1 MATQTGMFTRGTNGA
16 AVTLPPHSE
25 KDFRVYIHDQPERGE
40 FTVDRSIFTDPDVFD
55 LEMRAIFE
63 GNWIYLAHES
73 QLPRPHDF
81 YTTIIGRQPVLLM
94 RNKAGEIGG
103 FLNACPHRGA
113 TVCLTKRGNQKILTC
128 PYHGWSFNSDGTLVG
143 VKGYAS
149 GAYPE
154 SFDQLDHGLVRLPRL
169 ENYRGFLFG
178 SLSPTVDA
186 LATHLGEARIFI
198 DMLVD
203 QAPQGLEVVRGS
215 TDYTYNG
222 NWKLQAENGVDG
234 YHFDIVHR
242 TFVGVIQRR
251 VAAKSD
257 TVRALDVGRL
267 EKPGLATGC
276 YDLGN
281 GHTLLWTDYPNPQDR
296 PSYAHRGALLAKFG
310 ETRTRWITDRIRN
323 LLLYPNV
330 FFMDQVSMQLRVIYP
345 LAVDKTRI
353 ATYCIAPVGEDAAT
367 RAHRL
372 RQYEDFFNA
381 SGVGTPDDLAA
392 FEACQRGYQGRLARW
407 QQGYARGLRRLQSGA
422 DAEAQALG
430 LHPQSSSPDFC
441 DEALFH
447 GQYRHW
453 LGLMERGRP
462 TTREQSNGATRD

>member
-1 MATQTGMFTRGTNGA
+1 MAAHPGMIKEGNGA
-16 AVTLPPHSE
+16 AGMPPTSPTKDLPA
-25 KDFRVYIHDQPERGE
+25 YIHDQPERGE
-40 FTVDRSIFTDPDVFD
+40 FTVDRSIFTDPDIFD
-55 LEMRAIFE
+55 LEMRYIFE
-63 GNWIYLAHES
+63 GNWVYLAHES
-73 QLPRPHDF
+73 QLPRLHDF
-81 YTTIIGRQPVLLM
+81 YTLTIGRQPILLM
-94 RNKAGEIGG
+94 RNKAGEVGG
-103 FLNACPHRGA
+103 FLNVCPHRGA

-128 PYHGWSFNSDGTLVG
+128 PYHGWSFSTDGTLVG
-143 VKGYAS
+143 VKGYAT

-154 SFDQLDHGLVRLPRL
+154 SFDRLDHGLVPIPRL

-178 SLSPTVDA
+178 SLSPAADD
-186 LATHLGEARIFI
+186 LATYLGEARMFI

-222 NWKLQAENGVDG
+222 NWKLQTENGVDG

-251 VAAKSD
+251 VAAKTD
-257 TVRALDVGRL
+257 AVRAVDVGRL
-267 EKPGLATGC
+267 EKPGIGSGC

-281 GHTLLWTDYPNPQDR
+281 GHALLWTDYPNPKDR
-296 PSYAHRGALLAKFG
+296 PSYARRSEIAAKCG
-310 ETRTRWITDRIRN
+310 ETRARWITDRIRN

-392 FEACQRGYQGRLARW
+392 FEACQRGYRGRLARW
-407 QQGYARGLRRLQSGA
+407 QQGYARGLRRLLPGA
-422 DAEAQALG
+422 DAEARALG
-430 LHPQSSSPDFC
+430 LRPHSSSPDFS

-447 GQYRHW
+447 GQYRQW
-453 LGLMERGRP
+453 LALMLRGQS
-462 TTREQSNGATRD
+462 REKGTGNGR

>member
-1 MATQTGMFTRGTNGA
+1 MAVHPGMVKESNGA
-16 AVTLPPHSE
+16 AVTLPTSTT
-25 KDFRVYIHDQPERGE
+25 KDLPAYIRDHPERGE
-40 FTVDRSIFTDPDVFD
+40 FTIDRSIFTDPEIFD
-55 LEMRAIFE
+55 LEMRYIFE

-81 YTTIIGRQPVLLM
+81 YTLTIGRQPIVLM
-94 RNKAGEIGG
+94 RNKAGDVGG
-103 FLNACPHRGA
+103 FLNVCPHRGA
-113 TVCLTKRGNQKILTC
+113 TVCLTKRGNQKVITC
-128 PYHGWSFNSDGTLVG
+128 PYHGWSFNTDGTLVG
-143 VKGYAS
+143 VKGYAT

-154 SFDQLDHGLVRLPRL
+154 SFDQLDHGLVPIPRL
-169 ENYRGFLFG
+169 ASYRGFLFG
-178 SLSPTVDA
+178 SLNPAVDD
-186 LATHLGEARIFI
+186 LTTHLGEARMLI
-198 DMLVD
+198 DMMVD

-242 TFVGVIQRR
+242 TFLGVFQRR
-251 VAAKSD
+251 AASQKD

-267 EKPGLATGC
+267 EKPGLTTGC

-296 PSYAHRGALLAKFG
+296 PSYSQRSEFLAKFG

-353 ATYCIAPVGEDAAT
+353 ATYCVAPVGEDAAT

-392 FEACQRGYQGRLARW
+392 FEACQRGYRGRLARW
-407 QQGYARGLRRLQSGA
+407 QQGYARGLRRLLPGA
-422 DAEAQALG
+422 DAEAQTLG
-430 LHPQSSSPDFC
+430 LCPQSSSPDFC

-447 GQYRHW
+447 GQYRQW
-453 LGLMERGRP
+453 LALMLRGQS
-462 TTREQSNGATRD
+462 REQGMHNGR